1 MVDNQSAPGEEQ
13 EPGGDETALI
23 EVIQRHQGPD
33 WSLAALVGIIN
44 GLEKVEIGVTLLVHG
59 QVVSGLAVSGRQF
72 FQAVAD
78 ATRGAHGVGA
88 GESEAVVRSA
98 MAEMFESFRDV
109 YPTLR
114 EEGGD
119 EEGGDEEGGD
129 EEGGDE
135 EGGDEEG
142 PPRKAAYLHL
152 KNAQVFL
159 GGQAPLS
166 NQGVWLRVRLASVDG
181 FAMGHLTV
189 S

>member
-119 EEGGDEEGGD
+119 EEGGDEEGG
-129 EEGGDE
+129 E
-135 EGGDEEG
+135 EEG